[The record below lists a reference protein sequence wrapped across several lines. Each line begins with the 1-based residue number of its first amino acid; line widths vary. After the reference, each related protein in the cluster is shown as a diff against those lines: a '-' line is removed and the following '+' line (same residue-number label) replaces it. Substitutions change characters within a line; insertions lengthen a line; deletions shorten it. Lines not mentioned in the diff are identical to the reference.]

1 MTNTIELTQEL
12 HQNFIDFSYEAN
24 SQRAFAD
31 ARDGLK
37 PGQRACLWEMYDKG
51 YLSSK
56 PHVKSAKISGGVIAN
71 WWPHGDQAIYDTF
84 ARMSQPWINNI
95 PEVDWHGA
103 NGSQIIS
110 GEAAASRYT
119 EARLAKVTEE
129 GMFAGIKKDAV
140 PMIKNFS
147 EDADWPEVL
156 PAILPRLMINGCQ
169 GIGVTIANVWLPH
182 NLKELYTAICE
193 FLETNTIEYTKLYPD
208 FPSGGIII
216 NQKDVH
222 TIYETGKGKVV
233 LRAKTE
239 IKNNSIFITEF
250 PYQVYVEPWMD
261 SVKKLI
267 ADGTIDGIEDIYNRS
282 SQKNGILVE
291 VECSNNPG
299 VILNQL
305 FNATDLQKS
314 YNANQYALV
323 GKTPIL
329 LNFKEYLKIYIEHN
343 LNCIKREAEF
353 DLKKAKARAEIVEGL
368 IKALED
374 IDNIIALIKSS
385 ESAAAA
391 RIALQN
397 KYSFTANQSKAIVD
411 MKLGRLAHLEG
422 IELQNELNDL
432 TSTIEN
438 CNNIVV
444 NKNSLQVNIFRERL
458 ESLVKKYSKPRK
470 TEIMQIESPSK
481 TQKEI
486 AEVIP
491 EDVVVIMTKVGNVKR
506 VARASFKSQN
516 RAGKGVKTADNAIL
530 SLISTNTI
538 DTLMIFTN
546 KGKLYRMLVEKIPEG
561 NNISGGV
568 PISSLCKFEPDEKV
582 CAVSSLYRDTN
593 AEYVIF
599 FTKNGLVKKTKIK
612 EYMDTKKTTGIQA
625 IKFKDANDEIVSVTF
640 VRDEDL
646 VVVTKQG
653 LAIHFLSTEI
663 TPVGRVA
670 SGVKAIKL
678 VDNDY
683 VIAGLPI
690 GKKQYLAVFSEKG
703 LGKMTD
709 IKEFPVQA
717 RGGRGIYTYK
727 PCAATGELASAI
739 LVNPTDTILLTGI
752 PSSICISASDI
763 PIGGRITLGNIMI
776 KNSRITEATKL

>member
-1 MTNTIELTQEL
+1 MKTIELTQEL

-51 YLSSK
+51 YISSK

-110 GEAAASRYT
+110 GEAAAARYT
-119 EARLAKVTEE
+119 EARLSKVTEE
-129 GMFAGIKKDAV
+129 GMFAGIKKHNV
-140 PMIKNFS
+140 PMIQNFS
-147 EDADWPEVL
+147 EDAEWPEVL
-156 PAILPRLMINGCQ
+156 PALLPRLMINGCQ

-222 TIYETGKGKVV
+222 TIYETGKGKVI

-291 VECSNNPG
+291 VECSNNPR

-343 LNCIKREAEF
+343 LSCIKREAEF
-353 DLKKAKARAEIVEGL
+353 DLKKAKARAEVVEGL
-368 IKALED
+368 IKALAS
-374 IDNIIALIKSS
+374 IDEIIALIKAS

-391 RIALQN
+391 RVALQS
-397 KYSFTANQSKAIVD
+397 KYQFTENQAKAIVD

-438 CNNIVV
+438 CNNIIA
-444 NKNSLQVNIFRERL
+444 NKDSLQVNIFRERL

-470 TEIMQIESPSK
+470 TEVVQIELDPK
-481 TQKEI
+481 KKEI
-486 AEVIP
+486 EEIIP
-491 EDVVVIMTKVGNVKR
+491 ENVVVVVTKTGDIKR
-506 VARASFKSQN
+506 IATTSFKPQN
-516 RAGKGVKTADNAIL
+516 RAGKGIKTVDDVL
-530 SLISTNTI
+530 LDTISTNTI

-546 KGKLYRMLVEKIPEG
+546 KGKLYRLLVDKIPVGTNVSRGTNLATICNFE
-561 NNISGGV
+561 
-568 PISSLCKFEPDEKV
+568 SSEQV
-582 CAVSSLYRDTN
+582 CAISSLYRDTN
-593 AEYVIF
+593 AEYVLF
-599 FTKNGLVKKTKIK
+599 FTKKGMIKKTKIS
-612 EYMDTKKTTGIQA
+612 EYRETKKTTGVQA
-625 IKFKDANDEIVSVTF
+625 IKFKDPDDEIVDVTF
-640 VRDEDL
+640 VKDEDVL
-646 VVVTKQG
+646 VVSKQG
-653 LAIHFLSTEI
+653 LAIRFTTKDI
-663 TPVGRVA
+663 TPVGRIA
-670 SGVKAIKL
+670 AGVKAIKL
-678 VDNDY
+678 GENDY

-690 GKKQYLAVFSEKG
+690 GKKKYLAVFSEKG
-703 LGKMTD
+703 LGKMTELV
-709 IKEFPVQA
+709 EFPAQA
-717 RGGRGIYTYK
+717 RGGKGIYTYK
-727 PCAATGELASAI
+727 PSAVTGDLMSAI
-739 LVNPTDTILLTGI
+739 LLNKEDSVLIAGI
-752 PSSICISASDI
+752 PSSICINASDI
-763 PIGGRITLGNIMI
+763 PVGGRIALGNIMI
-776 KNSRITEATKL
+776 RNSKIVRAVKL

>member
-1 MTNTIELTQEL
+1 MNKTVELTQEL
-12 HQNFIDFSYEAN
+12 HQNFIDFAYEAN

-51 YLSSK
+51 YISSK

-71 WWPHGDQAIYDTF
+71 WWPHGDVAIYDTF

-110 GEAAASRYT
+110 GEAAAARYT

-129 GMFAGIKKDAV
+129 GMFVGIKKHNV

-147 EDADWPEVL
+147 EDAEWPEVL
-156 PAILPRLMINGCQ
+156 PAVLPRLMINGCQ
-169 GIGVTIANVWLPH
+169 GIGVTIANIWLPH
-182 NLKELYTAICE
+182 NLSEIEAKIKEYVSTGSCNLTDLA
-193 FLETNTIEYTKLYPD
+193 PD

-216 NQKDVH
+216 NQKDLH
-222 TIYETGKGKVV
+222 AIYETGKGKVV

-239 IKNNSIFITEF
+239 IKGNSIFITEF
-250 PYQVYVEPWMD
+250 PYQVYIEPWME

-267 ADGTIDGIEDIYNRS
+267 SDGTIDGIDNIYNRS

-291 VECSNNPG
+291 VECDNNPG

-305 FNATDLQKS
+305 FSNTDLQKS
-314 YNANQYALV
+314 YSANQFALV

-329 LNFKEYLKIYIEHN
+329 LNLKQYFEIYIKHN
-343 LNCIKREAEF
+343 MDCIKREAEF
-353 DLKKAKARAEIVEGL
+353 DLNKAKAREEIVKGL
-368 IKALED
+368 IKALAT
-374 IDNIIALIKSS
+374 IDEIIALIKSS

-391 RIALQN
+391 RVALQKTYN
-397 KYSFTANQSKAIVD
+397 FTENQAKAIVD

-422 IELQNELNDL
+422 IELQNELNEL
-432 TSTIEN
+432 TFTIEN
-438 CNNIVV
+438 CNNIIT
-444 NKNSLQVNIFRERL
+444 NKDNIQTSIFLDRL
-458 ESLVKKYSKPRK
+458 NSLVKKYGKPRK
-470 TEIMQIESPSK
+470 TQVMHIDLDLK
-481 TQKEI
+481 KKEI
-486 AEVIP
+486 EEIVP
-491 EDVVVIMTKVGNVKR
+491 EDVVVVVSKTGNVKR
-506 VARASFKSQN
+506 IPKHLFKSQN
-516 RAGKGVKTADNAIL
+516 RAGKGIKTADNAIL

-561 NNISGGV
+561 NNTFGGV

-625 IKFKDANDEIVSVTF
+625 IKFKDTNDEIVSVTF
-640 VRDEDL
+640 VKDEDL

-653 LAIHFLSTEI
+653 LAIHFMSTEI

-670 SGVKAIKL
+670 AGVKAIKL

-727 PCAATGELASAI
+727 PCAATGELVSAI
-739 LVNPTDTILLTGI
+739 LINPTDTILLTGV

-776 KNSRITEATKL
+776 KNSKITEATKL

>member
-1 MTNTIELTQEL
+1 M
-12 HQNFIDFSYEAN
+12 D
-24 SQRAFAD
+24 
-31 ARDGLK
+31 
-37 PGQRACLWEMYDKG
+37 
-51 YLSSK
+51 
-56 PHVKSAKISGGVIAN
+56 V
-71 WWPHGDQAIYDTF
+71 AIYDTF
-84 ARMSQPWINNI
+84 ARMSQSWINNI

-216 NQKDVH
+216 NQKDIH
-222 TIYETGKGKVV
+222 TIYETGKGKVI

-267 ADGTIDGIEDIYNRS
+267 VDGTIDGIEDIYNRS

-299 VILNQL
+299 VVLNQL
-305 FNATDLQKS
+305 FNTTDLQKS

-391 RIALQN
+391 RVALQN
-397 KYSFTANQSKAIVD
+397 KYNFTANQSKAIVD

-422 IELQNELNDL
+422 IELQNELNEL
-432 TSTIEN
+432 ISTIEN
-438 CNNIVV
+438 CNNIIA
-444 NKNSLQVNIFRERL
+444 NKDNIQTNIFRERL
-458 ESLVKKYSKPRK
+458 EALVKKYSKPRK
-470 TEIMQIESPSK
+470 TEVMQIELPSK

-486 AEVIP
+486 EEVMP
-491 EDVVVIMTKVGNVKR
+491 EDVVVVVTKTGDVKR
-506 VARASFKSQN
+506 IPKTSFRSQN
-516 RAGKGVKTADNAIL
+516 RAGRGIKTVDDVL
-530 SLISTNTI
+530 LDTISTNTI

-546 KGKLYRMLVEKIPEG
+546 KGKLYRLLVDK
-561 NNISGGV
+561 V
-568 PISSLCKFEPDEKV
+568 PTGTNTSRGTNLASLCNFEPQEQV

-599 FTKNGLVKKTKIK
+599 FTKNGLVKKTKLE
-612 EYMDTKKTTGIQA
+612 EYQNLKKTTGIQA
-625 IKFKDANDEIVSVTF
+625 IKFKDNDELVDVTF
-640 VRDEDL
+640 VKDENL
-646 VVVTKQG
+646 LVVTKQG
-653 LAIHFLSTEI
+653 LAIQFESTTI
-663 TPVGRVA
+663 NSIGRIAVGVRA
-670 SGVKAIKL
+670 VKL
-678 VDNDY
+678 NDGDY

-690 GKKQYLAVFSEKG
+690 SKKQYLAVFTEKG
-703 LGKMTD
+703 LSKMTELTEYP
-709 IKEFPVQA
+709 IQA
-717 RGGRGIYTYK
+717 RGGKGIYTYK
-727 PCAATGELASAI
+727 PSTATGELIAAI
-739 LVNPTDTILLTGI
+739 LVNKDDSVLITGK
-752 PSSICISASDI
+752 PNSICISASEI
-763 PIGGRITLGNIMI
+763 PIGSRIALGNIMI
-776 KNSRITEATKL
+776 KNSKVTNAIKL